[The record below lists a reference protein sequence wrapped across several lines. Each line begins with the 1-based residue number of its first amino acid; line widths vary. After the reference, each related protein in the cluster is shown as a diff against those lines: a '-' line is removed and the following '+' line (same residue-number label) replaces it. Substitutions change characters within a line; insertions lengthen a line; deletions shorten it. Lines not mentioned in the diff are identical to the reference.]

1 MVEMEKSLMRFNIDS
16 AAKLTNVTENAYVYP
31 QVTFADLCLKAFS
44 RKWALPILKNL
55 FRREI
60 VRFSELEKLMPGITS
75 TVLSDTLLKLEH
87 EGLISKKVYPEI
99 PPRVEYKLT
108 GRTRELKIILEVLD
122 EWARRWK
129 FSRIISEGART

>member
-1 MVEMEKSLMRFNIDS
+1 MVMEKSMIRFNIDS

-31 QVTFADLCLKAFS
+31 PVTFADLCLKAFS
-44 RKWALPILKNL
+44 RKWVLPISRNL
-55 FRREI
+55 FTKET
-60 VRFSELEKLMPGITS
+60 VRFSELKKLILALSS

-99 PPRVEYKLT
+99 SPRVEYTLT
-108 GRTRELKIILEVLD
+108 GRTRELKIILEELD

-129 FSRIISEGART
+129 FSRTVSEGART